1 MSEFDGQY
9 TTDWSRVLAARTQNM
24 RSSIIREL
32 LKLTQRPGII
42 SFAGGLPAPE
52 LFPVRAF
59 REACEHILTYESE
72 RALQYGPT
80 QGYGELL
87 DFLAAKGQKYGVPS
101 LAENILITNGSQQAL
116 DLIGRV
122 FIDPGDNILTECPTY
137 LGAIQAWRVYGPR
150 FVTVPLDDDGMRVDL
165 LAETLEKTRVKFIY
179 VLPNFHNPA
188 GTTMP
193 LDRREELVR
202 LAAQHG
208 AFIVE
213 DDPYGELRFEGEDIP
228 PIVSLHKEN
237 VIYLS
242 TFSKTLA
249 PGIRLGWISAPS
261 AVIAKLT
268 QAKQG
273 TDLHTSSFI
282 QYIANDI
289 CQRGILK
296 AHSRRIRNEY
306 RKRRD
311 VMLAAMERYFPDGVR
326 WTHPQGGLFLWVH
339 LPKEIDVEELFHAAI
354 EERVAF
360 VPGYV
365 FYPNGGGRDTMRLN
379 FSCMPPADIEEGIK
393 RLGRVI
399 TREMVKADV

>member
-9 TTDWSRVLAARTQNM
+9 TTTWDTAFADRTNRM
-24 RSSIIREL
+24 SSSIIREL
-32 LKLTQRPGII
+32 LKITQRPGII

-52 LFPVRAF
+52 MFPVRAF
-59 REACEHILTYESE
+59 REACEFVLTEVPD

-80 QGYGELL
+80 QGFSGLL
-87 DFLAAKGQKYGVPS
+87 NYLAAQGQKYGVPS
-101 LAENILITNGSQQAL
+101 QAENILITNGSQQAL

-122 FIDPGDNILTECPTY
+122 FIDPGDKILTERPTY
-137 LGAIQAWRVYGPR
+137 LGAIQAWRVYGPT
-150 FVTVPLDDDGMRVDL
+150 FVTVPLDDHGMRVDI
-165 LAETLEKTRVKFIY
+165 AEQILQETDVKFIY

-193 LDRREELVR
+193 LDRREKLVR
-202 LAAQHG
+202 LAAEHN

-249 PGIRLGWISAPS
+249 PGIRLGWISGPS
-261 AVIAKLT
+261 EIVGRLG

-273 TDLHTSSFI
+273 TDLHTGTFV
-282 QYIANDI
+282 QYLAYDI
-289 CQRGILK
+289 CERGL
-296 AHSRRIRNEY
+296 IRSHVRKIREEY
-306 RKRRD
+306 RQRRD
-311 VMLAAMERYFPDGVR
+311 VMLEAMGEHFPEGVSWAR
-326 WTHPQGGLFLWVH
+326 PQGGLFLWVR
-339 LPKEIDVEELFHAAI
+339 LPETVDAETLFHVAVEEQ
-354 EERVAF
+354 VAF

-365 FYPNGGGRDTMRLN
+365 FYPDGGGRHTMRLN
-379 FSCMPPADIEEGIK
+379 FSCMGPTHIREGIA
-393 RLGRVI
+393 RLGRAI
-399 TREMVKADV
+399 WRPLEPAG

>member
-9 TTDWSRVLAARTQNM
+9 TTDWQNTFADRTNNI

-32 LKLTQRPGII
+32 LKITQQPGII

-52 LFPVRAF
+52 MFPVRAF
-59 REACEHILTYESE
+59 REACEFVLTEVPE

-80 QGYGELL
+80 QGVGGLL
-87 DFLAAKGQKYGVPS
+87 DYLAEQGKKYGVPS

-122 FIDPGDNILTECPTY
+122 FINPGDAILTECPTY

-150 FVTVPLDDDGMRVDL
+150 FVTVPIDDDGMQVDK
-165 LAETLEKTRVKFIY
+165 AKEILEKEKVKFIY

-193 LDRREELVR
+193 LERREELVR
-202 LAAQHG
+202 LAAEHN

-249 PGIRLGWISAPS
+249 PGIRLGWISGPS
-261 AVIAKLT
+261 AIIGRLG

-273 TDLHTSSFI
+273 TDLHTSTFV
-282 QYIANDI
+282 QYLAYDI
-289 CQRGILK
+289 CERGLIRS
-296 AHSRRIRNEY
+296 HVRRIRAEY
-306 RKRRD
+306 RARRD
-311 VMLAAMERYFPDGVR
+311 VMLEAMAQHFPQGVT
-326 WTHPQGGLFLWVH
+326 WTRPAGGLFLWVR
-339 LPKEIDVEELFHAAI
+339 LPESADTEKLFHTAL
-354 EERVAF
+354 EEQVAF

-365 FYPNGGGRDTMRLN
+365 FYPNGGGKNTMRLN
-379 FSCMPPADIEEGIK
+379 FSCMRPPLIQEGIA
-393 RLGRVI
+393 RLGRAIKRQLAAV
-399 TREMVKADV
+399 D